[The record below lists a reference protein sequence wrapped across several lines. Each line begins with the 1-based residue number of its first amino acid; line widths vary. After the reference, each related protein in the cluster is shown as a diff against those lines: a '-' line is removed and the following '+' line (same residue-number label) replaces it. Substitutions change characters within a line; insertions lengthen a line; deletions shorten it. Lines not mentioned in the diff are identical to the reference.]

1 MCKRLTN
8 YIERRE
14 ILYKGPFG
22 FRSKHS
28 TVQAVIS
35 ITDKIQ
41 RAIEDGLFSCGI
53 FLDLSKAFDTVNH
66 QILIT
71 KLEHYGIRGITKDWF
86 ISYLENRKQF
96 VSIGS
101 SVSDELVVP
110 CGVPQG
116 SVLGPLLFLL
126 YMNDFNNSSKVFDF
140 HLFATDSNL
149 FCTNKSVLDMEQV
162 VNDNIVNI
170 NSWLNCNKLSLNI
183 DKTNFVIFHP
193 PQKKI
198 TSSIKIFI
206 NQVQIKQE
214 TSLKYL
220 GIYIDCNLNW
230 KSHIQHISKKIKRS
244 IGMLC
249 KIRHFVTSHVIT
261 QFYYSLI
268 YPYLTYGITLWGNT
282 YISNLNPIIT
292 LQKRVVRI
300 ITFSK
305 FDFI

>member
-1 MCKRLTN
+1 MK
-8 YIERRE
+8 
-14 ILYKGPFG
+14 
-22 FRSKHS
+22 
-28 TVQAVIS
+28 
-35 ITDKIQ
+35 
-41 RAIEDGLFSCGI
+41 
-53 FLDLSKAFDTVNH
+53 
-66 QILIT
+66 
-71 KLEHYGIRGITKDWF
+71 
-86 ISYLENRKQF
+86 
-96 VSIGS
+96 
-101 SVSDELVVP
+101 
-110 CGVPQG
+110 
-116 SVLGPLLFLL
+116 
-126 YMNDFNNSSKVFDF
+126 
-140 HLFATDSNL
+140 
-149 FCTNKSVLDMEQV
+149 QV
-162 VNDNIVNI
+162 VNNNIVNI

-198 TSSIKIFI
+198 TSKIKIFI

-249 KIRHFVTSHVIT
+249 KLRHFVTSHVIT

-268 YPYLTYGITLWGNT
+268 YPYLTYGITLSGNT

-305 FDFI
+305 FDDHASPLFENLNILKLVDL